1 MNITPSQ
8 TGYEHIMVFLA
19 IQGAKEG
26 IITSEYSGTMRLA
39 DYVAPEAFIKKCI
52 DAWCLYAL
60 GTYPSPPAGELL
72 FTIPTP
78 ATGDTDAIFADM
90 LSKGYLT
97 YDSAH
102 SVYDFSA
109 LNRIFG
115 FTITSEANIPDYGIL
130 AWGVDGLGATYA
142 SSDVGPVLID
152 PGVTMEQYMSQ
163 FPQHNVTGS
172 DIIIVYPGSNALS
185 RLVDGWKPQL
195 KDIVAG
201 IRFHI
206 PVVNPTP

>member
-60 GTYPSPPAGELL
+60 STYPTPPAGELL
-72 FTIPTP
+72 FTVPTL
-78 ATGDTDAIFADM
+78 AAGDTDAIFADM
-90 LSKGYLT
+90 LVKGYLT

-102 SVYDFSA
+102 NVYDFSA

-115 FTITSEANIPDYGIL
+115 YTITSEANIPDYGIL

-152 PGVTMEQYMSQ
+152 AGVTMEQYMSQ

-195 KDIVAG
+195 KDIVFE
-201 IRFHI
+201 IRSHI

>member
-8 TGYEHIMVFLA
+8 TGYEHLMVFIA

-26 IITSEYSGTMRLA
+26 IISSEYSGTMRLA

-60 GTYPSPPAGELL
+60 DTYPTPPAGELL
-72 FTIPTP
+72 FTVPTP
-78 ATGDTDAIFADM
+78 AAGDTDAIFADM
-90 LSKGYLT
+90 LAKGYLA

-102 SVYDFSA
+102 NVYDFSA

-115 FTITSEANIPDYGIL
+115 YTITSEANIPDYGIL
-130 AWGVDGLGATYA
+130 AWGIDGLGATYA

-152 PGVTMEQYMSQ
+152 TGVTMEQYMSQ

-206 PVVNPTP
+206 PIVNPTP

>member
-8 TGYEHIMVFLA
+8 TGYEHLMVFIA

-26 IITSEYSGTMRLA
+26 IISSEYSGTMRLA

-52 DAWCLYAL
+52 DAWCLYAI
-60 GTYPSPPAGELL
+60 GMYPTPPAGELL
-72 FTIPTP
+72 FTVPTP
-78 ATGDTDAIFADM
+78 AAGDTDAIFADM
-90 LSKGYLT
+90 LAKGYLA

-102 SVYDFSA
+102 NVYDFSA

-115 FTITSEANIPDYGIL
+115 YTITSEANIPDYGIL
-130 AWGVDGLGATYA
+130 AWGIDGLGATYA

-152 PGVTMEQYMSQ
+152 TGVTMEQYMSQ

-185 RLVDGWKPQL
+185 RLVDGWKPHL